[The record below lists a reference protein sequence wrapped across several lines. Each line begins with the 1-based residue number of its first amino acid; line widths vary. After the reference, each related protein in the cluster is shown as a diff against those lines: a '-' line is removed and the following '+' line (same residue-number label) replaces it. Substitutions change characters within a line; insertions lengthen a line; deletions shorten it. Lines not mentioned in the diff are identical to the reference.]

1 MHQQRINNVNLRNQF
16 YKELDKYMPK
26 FITLFRDK
34 ATKTGKIAEELT
46 KLMRIYDLQLQS
58 SLPLRHFVCGS
69 VGSFTLSRRVNH
81 SAFIWACLLHI
92 LKCPGQRF
100 LCQGISASVKLATVA
115 VKKGKKV
122 EEEEPQQPAPP
133 AADAAAIAPP
143 AASTPA
149 AAGAAEEEEE
159 EEYVVEKVLDRRVV
173 KGKVEFLLKWKG
185 FSDEDNTWEPE
196 ENLDCPDLIAAYMQK
211 HKEKEEKKKES
222 KRKSTSEASGE
233 SEERAGKKRK
243 EEGEKTRGF
252 GRGLQP
258 ERIIGATDSS
268 GELMFLMKWKNSDE
282 ADLVPA
288 KEANVKCPQV
298 VISFYEERLTWHSY
312 PTEEEEKKEEDKKD

>member
-1 MHQQRINNVNLRNQF
+1 M
-16 YKELDKYMPK
+16 
-26 FITLFRDK
+26 
-34 ATKTGKIAEELT
+34 
-46 KLMRIYDLQLQS
+46 DLPNEHLLVA
-58 SLPLRHFVCGS
+58 LPQ
-69 VGSFTLSRRVNH
+69 T
-81 SAFIWACLLHI
+81 
-92 LKCPGQRF
+92 
-100 LCQGISASVKLATVA
+100 VKLATRLRLLCGSAAKHIEGEVVSRHVA
-115 VKKGKKV
+115 ETTVNFGVAPGECPACCSSPADGEFTAFPLGPATSPCERSKDFSVKVPSVNIKLATVVAAKKGKKA
-122 EEEEPQQPAPP
+122 EEEEQPTATAVAAAAAPPPP
-133 AADAAAIAPP
+133 AAAAAPG
-143 AASTPA
+143 AA
-149 AAGAAEEEEE
+149 AAEEEEE

-196 ENLDCPDLIAAYMQK
+196 ENLDCPDLIAEYMQK
-211 HKEKEEKKKES
+211 HKEKEEKKKEG
-222 KRKSTSEASGE
+222 KRKAASEASGD
-233 SEERAGKKRK
+233 SEERGSKRKK
-243 EEGEKTRGF
+243 EEGEKARGF

-312 PTEEEEKKEEDKKD
+312 PTEEEEKKEEEKKD

>member
-1 MHQQRINNVNLRNQF
+1 MAP
-16 YKELDKYMPK
+16 DC
-26 FITLFRDK
+26 RDK
-34 ATKTGKIAEELT
+34 V
-46 KLMRIYDLQLQS
+46 
-58 SLPLRHFVCGS
+58 P
-69 VGSFTLSRRVNH
+69 
-81 SAFIWACLLHI
+81 SAD
-92 LKCPGQRF
+92 
-100 LCQGISASVKLATVA
+100 VKLAAVA
-115 VKKGKKV
+115 GKKGKKA
-122 EEEEPQQPAPP
+122 EEEEQPAGPAAAPAPP
-133 AADAAAIAPP
+133 AAAAPPPPPATAAA
-143 AASTPA
+143 A
-149 AAGAAEEEEE
+149 AAEEEEEE

-196 ENLDCPDLIAAYMQK
+196 ENLDCPDLIAEYMQK
-211 HKEKEEKKKES
+211 HKEKEEKKKEG
-222 KRKSTSEASGE
+222 KRKATNETSGD
-233 SEERAGKKRK
+233 SEERGTKRK
-243 EEGEKTRGF
+243 KEEVSKAEMLLQTKESQGEKARGF

-312 PTEEEEKKEEDKKD
+312 PTEEEEKKEEEKKD